1 MPVYFSLLYTFGKMF
16 FLFVFV
22 PSVIY
27 QSKPICAMAVLNAVT
42 HLEFMY
48 SLGLGLFSR
57 GEFVCLVFVVR
68 VCVIF
73 IGCVYRVTKFCLVVF
88 QYF

>member
-48 SLGLGLFSR
+48 SLSLGIFSR
-57 GEFVCLVFVVR
+57 GRLCVLCLFYLR
-68 VCVIF
+68 VPVIF
-73 IGCVYRVTKFCLVVF
+73 IGYRVTRFCSAVF
-88 QYF
+88 QHL

>member
-48 SLGLGLFSR
+48 SLGLGLFSH
-57 GEFVCLVFVVR
+57 GG
-68 VCVIF
+68 VCVS
-73 IGCVYRVTKFCLVVF
+73 CVCSICV
-88 QYF
+88 